1 MKPEKNGH
9 KTTITQTTCQRCGLC
24 CRKGGPALHHQ
35 DKALIEEGLID
46 LQCLYTIRK
55 DEWVHDNVKG
65 CFEPAAS
72 DIIKIK
78 ARTRA
83 NGPQKTACRF
93 FEETANRCLIYSNRP
108 LECRVLKCWDVREAM
123 RTYGENRLTRKD
135 IIGHIKGLWEMVED
149 HDRRCSPA
157 EFRNLLK
164 ITDSATLN
172 AENQQKLNVMI
183 GYDTHLR
190 ELLVQ
195 KNHLPKDSLDFVFG
209 RPMSVVLKEFRT
221 VDKGF

>member
-1 MKPEKNGH
+1 MKSEKNGE
-9 KTTITQTTCQRCGLC
+9 KTTVAQTTCKRCGLC

-35 DKALIEEGLID
+35 DKALIEKGVID

-55 DEWVHDNVKG
+55 DEWVYDNVKG
-65 CFEPAAS
+65 CFESAAS

-78 ARTRA
+78 AQTRA
-83 NGPQKTACRF
+83 SGPQKSACRF
-93 FEETANRCLIYSNRP
+93 FEETANRCTIYSNRP

-135 IIGHIKGLWEMVED
+135 ILSHIKGLWEMVED
-149 HDRRCSPA
+149 HDRRCSLV

-164 ITDSATLN
+164 NRDSAIKN
-172 AENQQKLNVMI
+172 AANQQKLSAMI

-190 ELLVQ
+190 ELLAQ
-195 KNHLPKDSLDFVFG
+195 KNHLPADSLDFVFG
-209 RPMSVVLKEFRT
+209 RPLSEILKIGPT
-221 VDKGF
+221 PK